1 MNKNVALWII
11 IGLFLIA
18 IFNLFQT
25 PSTSTQHVT
34 LDYTDFLSDAK
45 SGQINEVTIRGETA
59 IGKLSDGSTF
69 TSYIPAQDSSI
80 VQRLIDSGV
89 KVKAAPPEEEMPA
102 FFQILISWL
111 PMILLIGVWIFFMR
125 QMQSGGN
132 KAMGFGK
139 SKARLM
145 EEGSN
150 KVTFQDVAGVNEAK
164 EELEEVVEFLRDPQK
179 FQRLGGKIPRGVL
192 LVGPPGTGKTLL
204 ARAIAGEANVP
215 FFTIS
220 GSDFVEMFVGV
231 GASRV
236 RDLFEQGKKN
246 APCIIFIDEIDAVGR
261 HRGAGLGGGNDEREQ
276 TLNQLLVEMDGFEA
290 NDGVILI
297 AATNRPDVLDP
308 ALLRPG
314 RFDRQVV
321 VPNPDVAGREQ
332 ILKVHMRNVPLAPD
346 VDAQIIA
353 RGTPGFSGAD
363 LANLVNE
370 AALLAA
376 RRNKRVVSMAEL
388 EEAKDK
394 VMMGAERRTLA
405 MSDEEKKLTAYHES
419 GHAVVAFHSPG
430 SDPIHKATIIP
441 RGRALGMVM
450 RLPEGDRVSM
460 SRSRIYADLAVAMG
474 GRIAEELIF
483 GYNKVT
489 TGASSDNGIKLFTHD
504 GKKLSDEIELEIEAR
519 IQSEIPLAAPSKL
532 GYVQRIPDAGGRYI
546 EFVKNS
552 ISRDVRLDGL
562 HIVLDCANGAAH
574 RVAPTVLHEL
584 GAHVIRMGCEPN
596 GININDECGATH
608 TSKLSQKVVETGA
621 DLGIALD
628 GDADRV
634 VFCDE
639 HGREING
646 DQIMALI
653 GTQWHRE
660 GKLKNNAVVATVM
673 SNLGLERYLE
683 AEGLKLI
690 RTPVGHRYVAEKMR
704 DEGYNVG
711 GEQSGHIILND
722 FSSAGDGLLTAL
734 QVLSVFAQAKKP
746 ASQLFNVFTPY
757 PQILKNIKLDPQVV
771 KTPDAENFIE
781 ALQVKLGKDGRVLVR
796 PSGTEPLVRIMVE
809 GPDTIQIQNDAEI
822 LAEQLIALAQES

>member
-59 IGKLSDGSTF
+59 IGKLSNGTTF
-69 TSYIPAQDSSI
+69 TSYIPAQDGSI
-80 VQRLIDSGV
+80 VQRLLDSGV

-419 GHAVVAFHSPG
+419 GHAVVAFHSPD

-489 TGASSDNGIKLFTHD
+489 TGASSDIKMATD
-504 GKKLSDEIELEIEAR
+504 MARRMVTEWGMSDKLGPVQYGDNSQEVFLGHSVTQNKNISESTSQIIDQEIKRIVEDSYKTAQNILTKHRDHLELLAKTLLEYETLTGDEIRELLTTGKFTR
-519 IQSEIPLAAPSKL
+519 
-532 GYVQRIPDAGGRYI
+532 
-546 EFVKNS
+546 
-552 ISRDVRLDGL
+552 
-562 HIVLDCANGAAH
+562 
-574 RVAPTVLHEL
+574 
-584 GAHVIRMGCEPN
+584 
-596 GININDECGATH
+596 ND
-608 TSKLSQKVVETGA
+608 VVEKPKA
-621 DLGIALD
+621 
-628 GDADRV
+628 
-634 VFCDE
+634 
-639 HGREING
+639 
-646 DQIMALI
+646 
-653 GTQWHRE
+653 
-660 GKLKNNAVVATVM
+660 
-673 SNLGLERYLE
+673 
-683 AEGLKLI
+683 
-690 RTPVGHRYVAEKMR
+690 PVKSSSIPTSGEK
-704 DEGYNVG
+704 ETKKKVTKPK
-711 GEQSGHIILND
+711 S
-722 FSSAGDGLLTAL
+722 
-734 QVLSVFAQAKKP
+734 KP
-746 ASQLFNVFTPY
+746 A
-757 PQILKNIKLDPQVV
+757 PQSN
-771 KTPDAENFIE
+771 
-781 ALQVKLGKDGRVLVR
+781 
-796 PSGTEPLVRIMVE
+796 
-809 GPDTIQIQNDAEI
+809 
-822 LAEQLIALAQES
+822 